1 MLNTGIVRSGLFKHN
16 AYVKAWC
23 LVSNHNSSSVTQY
36 GFSEKNF
43 IDGHNLYIDAVTQ
56 TQASTSG
63 VLALAGAIKFSFV
76 NPMPDTNY
84 KIFVQPYFP
93 DTLVSLAHAL
103 NSPQYP
109 KTRDSFW
116 IRSGYF
122 ATDSTPAAPET
133 GRTNNQLV
141 NRRVWGNATFSIGV
155 LVI

>member
-23 LVSNHNSSSVTQY
+23 LVSNHSSSSTTQY
-36 GFSEKNF
+36 RFSEKNF
-43 IDGHNLYIDAVTQ
+43 IDGHNLYIDAVTLTAAVSQ
-56 TQASTSG
+56 
-63 VLALAGAIKFSFV
+63 VAGAIKFSFV
-76 NPMPDTNY
+76 NPMPDTKY
-84 KIFVQPYFP
+84 KIFVQPYFA

-103 NSPQYP
+103 NSPHYP

-116 IRSGYF
+116 VRTGYF
-122 ATDSTPAAPET
+122 ATNGIPAPSGT

-141 NRRVWGNATFSIGV
+141 NRRIWDDALFSIGV